1 MCWNF
6 LFPRYA
12 FNMQGTIVRVTGSW
26 HDVRLENGE
35 ILPCRIIGK
44 LRLEDIR
51 TTNPVGVGDQ
61 INVEMDGGDNS
72 KGIIT
77 EVLPRRNYVVRQS
90 PRKKHELHLLA
101 SNIDQAVLVTTIIQP
116 NLKMGFID
124 RFLLMTE
131 PHDIPVIIVLNK
143 SDLFGEEEEEIFGGL
158 KIMYEE
164 IGHEVMS
171 CSSNSGQGLEEMKEI
186 LKGKTTLVAGQSGVG
201 KSTLIN
207 TLQPGLGLKTDEIS
221 DYSGKGQ
228 HTTTFAEMFTLDWGG
243 YIIDTPGIKMLSFN
257 NLEPLDVAHNFKE
270 FFMKSAECRFP
281 NCLHRDE
288 PGCAVK
294 AAIEEG
300 SISSLRYEH
309 YLQILSEIDDQNY
322 WERHKTM

>member
-1 MCWNF
+1 
-6 LFPRYA
+6 
-12 FNMQGTIVRVTGSW
+12 MQGTIVRVTGSW
-26 HDVRLENGE
+26 HEVRLEDGE

-44 LRLEDIR
+44 LRLDDIR

-61 INVEMDGGDNS
+61 VTVDLDDGDTRTGS
-72 KGIIT
+72 II

-101 SNIDQAVLVTTIIQP
+101 ANIDQAVLVTTIIEP
-116 NLKMGFID
+116 NLKLGFID

-131 PHDIPVIIVLNK
+131 PHDIPVIIVINK

-164 IGHEVMS
+164 IGHQVMS
-171 CSSNSGQGLEEMKEI
+171 CSSYNGQGLPE
-186 LKGKTTLVAGQSGVG
+186 LKQLLKDKTTLVAGQSGVG

-257 NLEPLDVAHNFKE
+257 NLEPLDVAHNFRE
-270 FFMKSAECRFP
+270 FFAKSSECRFP

-294 AAIEEG
+294 VAVEQG
-300 SISSLRYEH
+300 TISSLRYEH
-309 YLQILSEIDDQNY
+309 YLQILSEVDDQNY
-322 WERHKTM
+322 WERHKNL